1 MRAIRQAVLTLVF
14 VALGGC
20 WAQVAVADDAAAVY
34 DPSKMHVIK
43 LTLPPSSQQALE
55 NWETWQEYQPGKFS
69 WAVSSNGV
77 PPSAGAF
84 TTPEDVEIRLKG
96 NYSFRNLTAKS
107 AFKVKFPKAKPF
119 KGLRVL
125 TLNNMVNDPS
135 MIRETLAYT
144 AYRAAG
150 VPASRT
156 GYAYVYVNGVDY
168 GIHLNIE
175 TMDKIAL
182 EKLLGPFDD
191 EVQHLYEGEDGADVH
206 PSVKA
211 KFEVDEGD
219 EADLSDLDALIA
231 AVNSSGQQPWAQR
244 VAGVADL
251 EEMTRM
257 WATEKYVGQWDGYA
271 GQEESWTPN
280 NYYLY
285 SDPNGVFQMLPWG
298 NDESMQAHNP
308 LTFDGAAGLMFDLC
322 LADAP
327 CKALY
332 RQSVATVRDAIVSA
346 DLDPLAVDSVAMLA
360 PWQAKEAN
368 ESTREEWDLEQIED
382 SVAEVRSLFAARP
395 AEVAAWLGDE
405 EEGGGEEEGGNEEGV
420 GKVPQGQSSPTPAQP
435 GGSVTAPIKGSLRVG
450 KVRMA
455 RGVLNTRADLWS
467 SGTVV
472 QQAKVST
479 GKGARVICSDRARVE
494 RPEVVALRCR
504 LPASVLE
511 RLRLGTLRITLA
523 TRFAPTGGRL
533 ENVSRWLVLPRT

>member
-14 VALGGC
+14 MALGGC
-20 WAQVAVADDAAAVY
+20 WAQVAVADEAAEVY
-34 DPSKMHVIK
+34 DPSKMYVIK
-43 LTLPPSSQQALE
+43 LTLPPSSQLALE

-77 PPSAGAF
+77 PPSPGAF
-84 TTPEDVEIRLKG
+84 TTPDDVEIRLKG

-107 AFKVKFPKAKPF
+107 AFKVKFPKTKPF

-182 EKLLGPFDD
+182 EKLLGDFNDD
-191 EVQHLYEGEDGADVH
+191 AQHLYEGEDGADVH

-219 EADLSDLDALIA
+219 EEDLSDLDALVA
-231 AVNSSGQQPWAQR
+231 AVNSSGSQPWAQR

-257 WATEKYVGQWDGYA
+257 WATEKYIGQWDGYA

-285 SDPNGVFQMLPWG
+285 SDPDGVFQMLPWG

-308 LTFDGAAGLMFDLC
+308 LPFDGAAGLMFDLC

-327 CKALY
+327 CRALY
-332 RQSVATVRDAIVSA
+332 RQSVAAVRDAIVDA
-346 DLDPLAVDSVAMLA
+346 DLDPLAVGSAAMLA
-360 PWQAKEAN
+360 PWQAKEVK
-368 ESTREEWDLEQIED
+368 ESTREEWGVQEIGNG
-382 SVAEVRSLFAARP
+382 VAEVRSLLAARP
-395 AEVAAWLGDE
+395 AEVAEWLDGE
-405 EEGGGEEEGGNEEGV
+405 GSEGEEGGGESEKGSQ
-420 GKVPQGQSSPTPAQP
+420 PGQSLPA
-435 GGSVTAPIKGSLRVG
+435 TAPSGDLASPPIQGKGRLRLG
-450 KVRMA
+450 KLRMA
-455 RGVLNTRADLWS
+455 RGVLHARIGLWS
-467 SGTVV
+467 SGSVV
-472 QQAKVST
+472 LQAKVST
-479 GKGARVICSDRARVE
+479 GKGALVVCSDRARVE
-494 RPEVVALRCR
+494 RPEVVALRCQM
-504 LPASVLE
+504 PASVLD
-511 RLRLGTLRITLA
+511 RLRAGSLGVTLS
-523 TRFAPTGGRL
+523 TRFVPSGGRP
-533 ENVSRWLVLPRT
+533 ENASRWVVLPRT